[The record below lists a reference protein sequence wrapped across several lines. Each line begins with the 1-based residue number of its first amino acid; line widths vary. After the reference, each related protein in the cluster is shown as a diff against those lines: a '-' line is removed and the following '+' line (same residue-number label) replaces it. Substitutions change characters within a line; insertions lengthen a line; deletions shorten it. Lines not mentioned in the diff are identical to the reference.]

1 MTRFG
6 YVMTTYFTVLSIDIA
21 ALFSRTPRLIWNASA
36 SAPIGLYGLHKAD
49 TLQVGDLVA
58 VMPPKNLA
66 AFLEQRR
73 YLPKGV
79 PMLKHVE
86 ALPGQKVCRQDRKVI
101 IDGKVAAWA
110 LWRDRFFRPLPVW
123 EGCRV
128 LAAGEVFLL
137 NPRWDSLDSRYFG
150 PVSVR
155 IVIGRAA
162 PLYTD
167 RDGNGRFRWR
177 ASAP

>member
-6 YVMTTYFTVLSIDIA
+6 YVMTTYFTVLGIGIA
-21 ALFSRTPRLIWNASA
+21 ALFSPAPRLIWNASA

-58 VMPPKNLA
+58 VMPPQALS
-66 AFLEQRR
+66 AFLDQRR

-79 PMLKHVE
+79 PMLKHVA

-110 LWRDRFFRPLPVW
+110 LWRDRFSRPLPVW

-128 LAAGEVFLL
+128 LAADEVFLL
-137 NPRWDSLDSRYFG
+137 NPRWDSFDGRYFG
-150 PVSVR
+150 ALSVR
-155 IVIGRAA
+155 TVIGRAT

-167 RDGNGRFRWR
+167 DGHGRFRWR